1 MNQQCRRAVLACAAM
16 VLAAVAGR
24 AAAADEITVLSTV
37 TRVVNLPMIVGLRL
51 LEKHDGVKVNA
62 KDLRSP
68 ESVALAVIDGQGQ
81 FGTGFAPFYPAVEK
95 GAGIKGIMEL
105 SRPEFVIMA
114 KKEIATVQGLNGVR
128 LASHSPKSTVQSLVH
143 YYLSSKPG
151 INPSI
156 VFIPE
161 GSPARASAL
170 MRGAVDAAAFDLTSA
185 QVVEA
190 SAPGKFHTLVDFT
203 DQPISSSTL
212 MVNSAFAAKN
222 PQLVQKVVR
231 RLLESYRRGA
241 ADPKFWVR
249 ERGDALKEID
259 DAKLEAQLRAIVKIV
274 DPDGGLQRMRGQ
286 GAMDNISFQVAAENL
301 SGPAS
306 KWKAE
311 QFFDT
316 RPLEAALKELG
327 RK

>member
-1 MNQQCRRAVLACAAM
+1 MNQKTKLLFATALSALLA
-16 VLAAVAGR
+16 GP

-51 LEKHDGVKVNA
+51 LEKQDGVKVNM

-81 FGTGFAPFYPAVEK
+81 FGTGFAPFYPAIEK

-114 KKEIATVQGLNGVR
+114 KKEIATVKGLNGVK

-143 YYLSSKPG
+143 YYLSSRPG
-151 INPSI
+151 ITPNV

-170 MRGAVDAAAFDLTSA
+170 LRGAVDAAAFDLSSA
-185 QVVEA
+185 QVVDS

-203 DQPISSSTL
+203 SQPISSSTL
-212 MVNSAFAAKN
+212 MVNSAYAAKN
-222 PQLVQKVVR
+222 PDLVRKVVL
-231 RLLESYRRGA
+231 RLVDSYRRGA

-259 DAKLEAQLRAIVKIV
+259 DAKLESQLRAIVKIV
-274 DPDGGLQRMRGQ
+274 DRDGGLERMRGK
-286 GAMDNISFQVAAENL
+286 GAAENISFQVAAENL